1 MKIKEPK
8 NPNYVG
14 QVVEIKTIVPLANR
28 DRVVHAIIMGN
39 KVITDVST
47 QVGDVGIYFPV
58 ETALSKEYLSVNN
71 LYSHSELNADQT
83 KKGYFEKSGR
93 IRCQKFGGH
102 PSEGLFMPMNSLSG
116 LGIDISDLSIGD
128 IFDELNNVPICAKY
142 VIKKSQSQG
151 LGNNPKSRNPKV
163 SKLIDNQFKFH
174 LDTAQ
179 LFRNTHRVFPN
190 SLISISYKVHG
201 TSSIASNLLC
211 KKPLKWYEK
220 FLKKIGVDVNVT
232 HYDSIWASRK
242 VVKNEN
248 LYNDANSFYK
258 EDIWGIA
265 NKELSEYLQEGMT
278 FYFEIVGYLPSGG
291 AIQSCKLGAFDYGC
305 EPDKHENY
313 IYRIKYTN
321 VKGKDFEFSAK
332 QVQDFCSENGLNAV
346 PQLYYGFAKDF
357 YDEQVSVKSESEYSH
372 FELLSKVNLEKWQEG
387 FLNAVKEKYNEKD
400 CYMCKTPKLPEEG
413 VVVRIEGIN
422 CEVYKCKSRRFL
434 EMETLDLDSG
444 KIDIESDESE

>member
-83 KKGYFEKSGR
+83 KKEYFEKSGR

-128 IFDELNNVPICAKY
+128 IFDELNNVPICTKY
-142 VIKKSQSQG
+142 VIKRTQSQG
-151 LGNNPKSRNPKV
+151 LGGEKKSRNPKV

-179 LFRNTHRVFPN
+179 LFRNTHRIHPN
-190 SLISISYKVHG
+190 DIIQISYKIHG
-201 TSSIASNLLC
+201 TSCISSKLLV
-211 KKPLKWYEK
+211 K
-220 FLKKIGVDVNVT
+220 
-232 HYDSIWASRK
+232 RK
-242 VVKNEN
+242 
-248 LYNDANSFYK
+248 
-258 EDIWGIA
+258 
-265 NKELSEYLQEGMT
+265 
-278 FYFEIVGYLPSGG
+278 
-291 AIQSCKLGAFDYGC
+291 
-305 EPDKHENY
+305 
-313 IYRIKYTN
+313 
-321 VKGKDFEFSAK
+321 
-332 QVQDFCSENGLNAV
+332 LNW
-346 PQLYYGFAKDF
+346 
-357 YDEQVSVKSESEYSH
+357 
-372 FELLSKVNLEKWQEG
+372 LEKV
-387 FLNAVKEKYNEKD
+387 FIYL
-400 CYMCKTPKLPEEG
+400 
-413 VVVRIEGIN
+413 
-422 CEVYKCKSRRFL
+422 RRYG
-434 EMETLDLDSG
+434 E
-444 KIDIESDESE
+444 